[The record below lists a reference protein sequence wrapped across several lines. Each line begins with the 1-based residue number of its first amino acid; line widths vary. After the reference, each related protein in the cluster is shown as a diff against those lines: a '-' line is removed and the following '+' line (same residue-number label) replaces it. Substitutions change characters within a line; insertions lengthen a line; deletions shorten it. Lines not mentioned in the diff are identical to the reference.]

1 MFLGTFVGTYAYTGR
16 MDGLMNLKYL
26 TQNKDYWQYER
37 RVPKA
42 VLSHPYRGQ
51 KKSWK
56 RPLGLKVGASV
67 EDVLSAWKEL
77 HQTFETS
84 LANIQERNPHIL
96 DKRERR
102 RRAEAHLKMFD
113 LNPHDGSLQ
122 GMDDDNERSHQLDYI
137 DNVRDLSGAFDDY
150 VRWEQTHQMKAREDG
165 SGLKPRVHM
174 MPPEVQLQREAWIA
188 YTEDKAVKAPIVFGD
203 LWEIYASGK
212 NLDLNDR
219 KNKKTLS
226 RWKSFMNIVGDEVLT
241 NQSINDGLR
250 AWVNAQRGR
259 KVQDQT
265 IKREL
270 GVIRAVLNYARQA
283 KALDLQWVIPQIDI
297 KTNEKQR
304 PVISR
309 EDYQT
314 FWALIQDETDR
325 KYQPWKE
332 FVFTILCQSSTIL
345 SEVMRL
351 HRKDICLDGETPY
364 VSLYDTE
371 LKTADRQP
379 IVPLPFRTERL
390 KQLFELIDEG
400 QESALPPSVVKVTD
414 AKSDWVTSESNI
426 SRQLNDYMKMCDPDR
441 EGYTT
446 YSSRHSFKYYLQL
459 AGVDPMDI
467 LYLAGWAGDNGQSQM
482 LKHCG
487 RQGIGSPEMVKRLYR
502 S

>member
-1 MFLGTFVGTYAYTGR
+1 
-16 MDGLMNLKYL
+16 
-26 TQNKDYWQYER
+26 
-37 RVPKA
+37 
-42 VLSHPYRGQ
+42 
-51 KKSWK
+51 
-56 RPLGLKVGASV
+56 
-67 EDVLSAWKEL
+67 
-77 HQTFETS
+77 
-84 LANIQERNPHIL
+84 
-96 DKRERR
+96 
-102 RRAEAHLKMFD
+102 
-113 LNPHDGSLQ
+113 
-122 GMDDDNERSHQLDYI
+122 
-137 DNVRDLSGAFDDY
+137 
-150 VRWEQTHQMKAREDG
+150 
-165 SGLKPRVHM
+165 
-174 MPPEVQLQREAWIA
+174 
-188 YTEDKAVKAPIVFGD
+188 
-203 LWEIYASGK
+203 
-212 NLDLNDR
+212 
-219 KNKKTLS
+219 
-226 RWKSFMNIVGDEVLT
+226 MNIVGDEVLT

-297 KTNEKQR
+297 KTDEKQR

-351 HRKDICLDGETPY
+351 HRKDIRLDGETPY

-371 LKTADRQP
+371 LKTADRQR

-390 KQLFELIDEG
+390 KQLLELMDEG

-482 LKHCG
+482 LKHYG
-487 RQGIGSPEMVKRLYR
+487 RQGIGSPEMVKRLEVAVVRAMHFLNESDQKVIRLYK